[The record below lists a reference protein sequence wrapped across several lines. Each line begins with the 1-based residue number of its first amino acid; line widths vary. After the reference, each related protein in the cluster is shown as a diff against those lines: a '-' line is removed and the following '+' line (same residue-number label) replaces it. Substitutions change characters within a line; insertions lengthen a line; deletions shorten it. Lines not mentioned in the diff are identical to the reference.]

1 MASTY
6 DQIACTRLYVI
17 CLVCLVGKA
26 FIFHAS
32 TFESYWKWRSK
43 AKGNV
48 HNFSS
53 IQQYLMIGEKSWVGF
68 LLEKFLRQI
77 KRDQSYFVPTLA
89 AVRTEWKVRQKLGGQ
104 EGPRGSEHPKGPDSK
119 RQTFWNLVWK
129 IRIWKVQ
136 KVRHVH
142 KVLRSSGGS
151 VYPAGP
157 KGLQDRG
164 GTKCLSR
171 RFRGYRRF
179 WRLTSFPFF
188 WTKSCV
194 SHK

>member
-1 MASTY
+1 
-6 DQIACTRLYVI
+6 
-17 CLVCLVGKA
+17 
-26 FIFHAS
+26 
-32 TFESYWKWRSK
+32 
-43 AKGNV
+43 
-48 HNFSS
+48 
-53 IQQYLMIGEKSWVGF
+53 MIGEKSWVGF

-142 KVLRSSGGS
+142 KVR
-151 VYPAGP
+151 
-157 KGLQDRG
+157 K
-164 GTKCLSR
+164 
-171 RFRGYRRF
+171 F
-179 WRLTSFPFF
+179 WRFSISGRSERSARSGRYTANVYIQTTDKPMFISVISTVRWIRKLDIVKCKINKQNILIFNLRFVFYPQNVLSKM
-188 WTKSCV
+188 KSHIKVKITVVCL
-194 SHK
+194 